1 MKTENNKTFSKLS
14 ILLFSLYICI
24 WISNPENKL
33 IVLLLIL
40 LIFSFVQMTRNLR
53 LGLLLGYIAS
63 LLVATGKTY
72 ELQLI
77 PPGFYPF
84 STEWWPNEYGEK
96 LIITPGH
103 IIAGLL
109 ILVILRDFFSH
120 ERKLFRKQ
128 LSIEITVLITYII
141 WTFLSSIFGSSIPV
155 YSFSAFIL
163 GLPIFIAILYA
174 YLYKYSN
181 VIKQVI
187 PIFLFSFVAFESLIA
202 LQQFV
207 MRSPVGKTIESQL
220 TIEDFGQAVDEYGL
234 GFRPVGTFS
243 HANILGGF
251 LAISLPILI
260 AHAVSNPSKVKLGI
274 ISITLI
280 VLILTLSRSAWL
292 ALFFELTL
300 FIWHARK
307 QFLGKLSRFSV
318 KPLTVIFPVSFL
330 LLISLVFPR
339 IEKTVYSFSD
349 VGGGGHIRLLQII
362 DSLSII
368 TLHPLFGV
376 GLLMSVP
383 ETLSLNPSGVFSTF
397 PSVVHNA
404 YLLKASETGI
414 PSLLLF
420 LSLIGLCWYKLHLV
434 QQNAGVTF
442 ENRITSVALQS
453 TLIGSLVFGLL
464 QPAF

>member
-1 MKTENNKTFSKLS
+1 
-14 ILLFSLYICI
+14 
-24 WISNPENKL
+24 
-33 IVLLLIL
+33 
-40 LIFSFVQMTRNLR
+40 MTRNLR

-84 STEWWPNEYGEK
+84 STEWWPNGYVEK

-103 IIAGLL
+103 VIAGLL
-109 ILVILRDFFSH
+109 ILTMLRDLFSH

-128 LSIEITVLITYII
+128 LSIEITVLITYIF
-141 WTFLSSIFGSSIPV
+141 WTFLSSIFGSSIPE
-155 YSFSAFIL
+155 YSLSAFTL
-163 GLPIFIAILYA
+163 GLPIFIAIIYI
-174 YLYKYSN
+174 YLYKYSDF
-181 VIKQVI
+181 IKQVM
-187 PIFLFSFVAFESLIA
+187 PLFLFSFVAFESLIS

-243 HANILGGF
+243 HANFLGGF
-251 LAISLPILI
+251 LVISLPILI
-260 AHAVSNPSKVKLGI
+260 AHAVSKPSKVKLGI
-274 ISITLI
+274 ISIALI
-280 VLILTLSRSAWL
+280 VLTLTLSRSAWL

-300 FIWHARK
+300 FAWYARK
-307 QFLGKLSRFSV
+307 QLLRKLSRFSV

-330 LLISLVFPR
+330 LLILFVFPR
-339 IEKTVYSFSD
+339 IEKTIYSFSD
-349 VGGGGHIRLLQII
+349 IGGGGYVRLLQII
-362 DSLSII
+362 DSLNLIA
-368 TLHPLFGV
+368 LHPLFGV
-376 GLLMSVP
+376 GFLMSVP

-397 PSVVHNA
+397 PSVVHNV

-420 LSLIGLCWYKLHLV
+420 LSLIGLCWYKLHRL

-453 TLIGSLVFGLL
+453 TLIGSLVFGLF
-464 QPAF
+464 QPSFFEQFVLLFVCFLF